1 MTSPGAGSKD
11 ATAYL
16 VKIIAVRTA
25 IRMAC
30 WILETKK
37 GEKRLRG
44 EDQCFPTIRIEERTK
59 STARNKILKIR
70 IPVMIR
76 LILTGLVGSA
86 GFCAV
91 PRTTRAQIF
100 ETNTARLANT
110 LPRGRSSCRWTSFF
124 PNHRFSADRAASLGR
139 KPRVKRHKRQN
150 SMNYETN
157 ASLTWNLRLR
167 RSRDKQKGCSRR
179 RSAIVILGNIHFS
192 TRRGLPHD

>member
-16 VKIIAVRTA
+16 VKLIAVRTA

-30 WILETKK
+30 WILETQK

-86 GFCAV
+86 GFCAL

-110 LPRGRSSCRWTSFF
+110 LPRGRSLCRWKFLSKSPLQCRPCGFTW
-124 PNHRFSADRAASLGR
+124 PQATCKAA
-139 KPRVKRHKRQN
+139 
-150 SMNYETN
+150 
-157 ASLTWNLRLR
+157 
-167 RSRDKQKGCSRR
+167 
-179 RSAIVILGNIHFS
+179 
-192 TRRGLPHD
+192 

>member
-86 GFCAV
+86 GFALFPEPPARKSLKRTRHDWRIHYLAGDHHADGQVSFQITASV
-91 PRTTRAQIF
+91 P
-100 ETNTARLANT
+100 TARLH
-110 LPRGRSSCRWTSFF
+110 L
-124 PNHRFSADRAASLGR
+124 AAGH
-139 KPRVKRHKRQN
+139 V
-150 SMNYETN
+150 
-157 ASLTWNLRLR
+157 
-167 RSRDKQKGCSRR
+167 
-179 RSAIVILGNIHFS
+179 
-192 TRRGLPHD
+192 